1 MDDAILT
8 SYQPLTQHKK
18 IGQTHNP
25 ESMILLVCCC
35 VFHITW
41 DINVRHLFLRLHCT
55 FFWYVSFVGKAVAL
69 WLYYPTGLWSKVFPW
84 TSLHHMAKTL
94 SFTVPLST
102 LNINGKG
109 KPYKGLWSY
118 PGGNNDTPCY
128 CMLSKCN
135 KHQYNESP
143 SFLSD
148 SSFFFFFYLIATCCV
163 FMGTLLIMPGVQ
175 RDWIQ

>member
-69 WLYYPTGLWSKVFPW
+69 WLYYPTGLLIKSFP
-84 TSLHHMAKTL
+84 LD
-94 SFTVPLST
+94 
-102 LNINGKG
+102 I
-109 KPYKGLWSY
+109 
-118 PGGNNDTPCY
+118 
-128 CMLSKCN
+128 
-135 KHQYNESP
+135 SP
-143 SFLSD
+143 SHDKDTFFHSATLHPEYKWEGETLQGTVVLSR
-148 SSFFFFFYLIATCCV
+148 
-163 FMGTLLIMPGVQ
+163 GK
-175 RDWIQ
+175 

>member
-1 MDDAILT
+1 
-8 SYQPLTQHKK
+8 
-18 IGQTHNP
+18 
-25 ESMILLVCCC
+25 MILLVCCC

-41 DINVRHLFLRLHCT
+41 DIHVRHLFLRLHCT
-55 FFWYVSFVGKAVAL
+55 FFWYLSFVGKAVAL
-69 WLYYPTGLWSKVFPW
+69 WLYYPTGLLIKRFHLDISPSHGKD
-84 TSLHHMAKTL
+84 

-128 CMLSKCN
+128 CMLSKYN
-135 KHQYNESP
+135 KLQYNESP

-148 SSFFFFFYLIATCCV
+148 SSFFFLI
-163 FMGTLLIMPGVQ
+163 
-175 RDWIQ
+175 